1 MKLTVSYV
9 MYIATKNGML
19 ATIFCVKY
27 NVQPI
32 ADRMAQ
38 NLEIVSKTFR
48 LAPGALGFSWDL
60 ELVCVCVC
68 VCVHILLP
76 ATHRIF
82 HRTNSSM
89 LTKFEKSSQDSVPL
103 HLRLVG

>member
-38 NLEIVSKTFR
+38 NLEIVSKTFK
-48 LAPGALGFSWDL
+48 LAPGAS
-60 ELVCVCVC
+60 
-68 VCVHILLP
+68 
-76 ATHRIF
+76 
-82 HRTNSSM
+82 
-89 LTKFEKSSQDSVPL
+89 
-103 HLRLVG
+103 